1 MKKITLLLLVFAFCK
16 VAAQKTTTEEITSE
30 ILKENRLVTI
40 KLPPSYERNKDKKY
54 PLLVLLDGDY
64 LFDPFAGVISY
75 TSYWDDLPEVLIV
88 GISQTERD
96 MDCESDPE
104 AGLPFEKGEKFFD
117 FIGQEVIPM
126 IEKKY
131 RVSPFKIIAGHDVT
145 AGFANF
151 FLYKDNP
158 LFNAYIILSPEL
170 PTDMETRI
178 PARFSAIDKPIFYY
192 LATADGDVGRLKNK
206 IKVLNDNIK
215 AVANTTFRYQFD
227 EFMGESHYSLVPNA
241 IPSALYHIFSSYQPI
256 TSAEFQKLADQP
268 SGYVQYLKDKYEM
281 IERDL
286 GVKMTV
292 RLNDFK
298 AIEAAI
304 FKNSAFEELRDLAE
318 VAKKNYPKTIL
329 GEYYEA
335 LFYEKTGNIKKAVK
349 IYTNSYNFEEV
360 GGITKDF
367 MLEKAEILKSEM

>member
-16 VAAQKTTTEEITSE
+16 VTAQKTTTEEITSE

-96 MDCESDPE
+96 IDCESDPE

-117 FIGQEVIPM
+117 FIGQEVVPM
-126 IEKKY
+126 MEKKY
-131 RVSPFKIIAGHDVT
+131 RISPFKIIAGHDVT

-170 PTDMETRI
+170 PTEMETRI
-178 PARFSAIDKPIFYY
+178 PARFSAVDKPIFYY

-256 TSAEFQKLADQP
+256 TSAEFQKLTDKP

-304 FKNSAFEELRDLAE
+304 FKNSAFEEFRDLAE

-349 IYTNSYNFEEV
+349 IYTNSYNFEEI

>member
-16 VAAQKTTTEEITSE
+16 VTAQKTTTEEITSE

-96 MDCESDPE
+96 IDCESDPE

-117 FIGQEVIPM
+117 FIGQEVVPM
-126 IEKKY
+126 MEKKY
-131 RVSPFKIIAGHDVT
+131 RISPFKIIAGHDVT

-170 PTDMETRI
+170 PTEMETRI
-178 PARFSAIDKPIFYY
+178 PARFSAVDKPIFYY

-256 TSAEFQKLADQP
+256 TSAEFQKLADKP

-304 FKNSAFEELRDLAE
+304 FKNSAFEEFRDLAE

-349 IYTNSYNFEEV
+349 IYTNSYNFEEI